1 MIHTNIT
8 QEVNNDIYRQSMR
21 QWNPPHPRPN
31 HDRNANDRTKSLI
44 IAYHLLCDAVGQAN
58 DFYSDLLMGSIF
70 HSFLRVTSC
79 LYFLFIHL
87 VVKDIVGIITPFI
100 LALSSTCYLCMIV
113 SLSSDVPRA
122 ARDTTLVIS
131 KLITNP
137 NLNPGLRKQLYSFF
151 LQLSKKHLEFSA
163 GGFFHVNRQMLTSM
177 AATVATNL
185 SESEETG
192 HGAGVSLGPGP
203 GTGGRRELFG
213 SPQLSSAELQQ
224 QEQMFVSFALFTNCD
239 ACILSSVEDDEV
251 L

>member
-8 QEVNNDIYRQSMR
+8 QEVNNDIYKQSMR
-21 QWNPPHPRPN
+21 QWNPPHPRSN
-31 HDRNANDRTKSLI
+31 HDRNANDRINSLM

-58 DFYSDLLMGSIF
+58 DFYSDLLLGSIF

-87 VVKDIVGIITPFI
+87 VVKDIVGIIAPFI

-113 SLSSDVPRA
+113 SLSCDVTRA
-122 ARDTTLVIS
+122 ARDTTIVIS

-137 NLNPGLRKQLYSFF
+137 NLKPGLRKQLYSFF

-163 GGFFHVNRQMLTSM
+163 GGFFNVNRQMLTSM

-185 SESEETG
+185 
-192 HGAGVSLGPGP
+192 V
-203 GTGGRRELFG
+203 
-213 SPQLSSAELQQ
+213 
-224 QEQMFVSFALFTNCD
+224 
-239 ACILSSVEDDEV
+239 ILIQFQTQPNDHK
-251 L
+251 